1 MASLQRWTRDQNLA
15 VLYLKIEY
23 QGQLTPSHPAIGML
37 ASAMNRTEA
46 SIEMRKANFDAL
58 DPLVPGTGLRKAAKL
73 MVDIW
78 TEYERDPESVL
89 SEARRAY
96 LELERQRY
104 LPKFGMSTG
113 TS

>member
-58 DPLVPGTGLRKAAKL
+58 
-73 MVDIW
+73 
-78 TEYERDPESVL
+78 VL
-89 SEARRAY
+89 SQPWNQKGKGGEVWSGR
-96 LELERQRY
+96 
-104 LPKFGMSTG
+104 PGC
-113 TS
+113 

>member
-1 MASLQRWTRDQNLA
+1 M
-15 VLYLKIEY
+15 
-23 QGQLTPSHPAIGML
+23 
-37 ASAMNRTEA
+37 
-46 SIEMRKANFDAL
+46 
-58 DPLVPGTGLRKAAKL
+58 VPGTGLRKAAKL